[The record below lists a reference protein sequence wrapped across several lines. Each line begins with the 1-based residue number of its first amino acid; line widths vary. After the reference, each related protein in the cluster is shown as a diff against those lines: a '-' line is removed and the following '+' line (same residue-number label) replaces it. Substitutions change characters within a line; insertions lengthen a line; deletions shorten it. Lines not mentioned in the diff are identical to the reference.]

1 MYKAILKIA
10 SVSFLMMWMLACT
23 SLEDQLLEPKVYFEE
38 SVTKIQVENQA
49 SIDFDINVRLT
60 ALKDATVS
68 LNYSLEGQEAV
79 DDYNAKYGTDYKLLD
94 LNSVSLDKKE
104 VHINSNKLF
113 SEPVKLTLKNL
124 SEVKEGNT
132 YIVAIKVMS
141 DEVVLGNEMKYLI
154 LSKPIRI
161 MEVANFGSGG
171 YYGNSIKVPFT
182 PSMKFTS
189 VTYEALI
196 WNDSLED
203 NNTVMGGE
211 GKLIF
216 RIGDPGGGL
225 AKDLIQIAGSK
236 QFNSPNK
243 LETNRWYHVAF
254 TYDGA
259 SSKARIYVNG
269 NKVGESEW
277 SLGEFDLMG
286 WEGFW
291 IGRVHGFPWG
301 QRPFYGKMSEVRV
314 WNVARSEN
322 ELINN
327 MLNVKPDSEGLVVYY
342 KLNDKDQYQDTDG
355 KWKVKNLSK
364 QEGMDGL
371 VNKGD
376 KKIATI
382 QLTEPVK
389 VL

>member
-1 MYKAILKIA
+1 MYKTILKIT
-10 SVSFLMMWMLACT
+10 SISFLMSCILSCT
-23 SLEDQLLEPKVYFEE
+23 SLENQLLEPKIYFEKA
-38 SVTKIQVENQA
+38 VTNIKVEGQT
-49 SIDFDINVRLT
+49 SIDFNINVRLT
-60 ALKDATVS
+60 S
-68 LNYSLEGQEAV
+68 LTDEAVPLTYSLEGQDAV
-79 DDYNAKYGTDYKLLD
+79 DAYNAKYGTDYKLLD
-94 LNSVSLDKKE
+94 ISSVSLDKQS
-104 VHINSNKLF
+104 VQINSNKLF
-113 SEPVKLTLKNL
+113 SEPVKLTLNNL

-132 YIVAIKVMS
+132 YIVVIKVMA
-141 DEVVLGNEMKYLI
+141 DDVVVGNEMKYLI

-161 MEVANFGSGG
+161 IDVANFSNGGS
-171 YYGNSIKVPFT
+171 GNSIKVPFT
-182 PSMKFTS
+182 SSMKFTS

-196 WNDSLED
+196 WNDSLEG
-203 NNTVMGGE
+203 NNTIMGGE

-225 AKDLIQIAGSK
+225 AKDLIQIAGTK

-243 LETNRWYHVAF
+243 LEEKRWYHVAF

-269 NKVGESEW
+269 TKVGESEW

-301 QRPFYGKMSEVRV
+301 QRPFHGKMSEVRV
-314 WNVARSEN
+314 WNVARTEN
-322 ELINN
+322 DLINN

-342 KLNDKDQYQDTDG
+342 KLNDKAQYQDEEG
-355 KWKVKNLSK
+355 KWRIKNLSK

-371 VNKGD
+371 VNKGGD
-376 KKIATI
+376 KIEITH
-382 QLTEPVK
+382 LTEPVK

>member
-1 MYKAILKIA
+1 MYRAILKIA

-68 LNYSLEGQEAV
+68 LSYSLEGQEAV
-79 DDYNAKYGTDYKLLD
+79 DAYNAKYGTDYKLLD

-104 VHINSNKLF
+104 VHINNNKLF

-141 DEVVLGNEMKYLI
+141 DEIVLGNEMKYLI

-196 WNDSLED
+196 WNDSLEG
-203 NNTVMGGE
+203 NNTIMGGE

-236 QFNSPNK
+236 QFNSPDK

-301 QRPFYGKMSEVRV
+301 QRPFYGKMCEVRV

-342 KLNDKDQYQDTDG
+342 KLNDQDQYQDTDG